1 MLTGRCL
8 AWTQWWAGESP
19 QYWPGSGGSK
29 KTWVLLLDPREPAVS
44 LTEARSD
51 WKKLSLLELVFLYAS
66 SLPFSSQGISQP
78 VYLCLSIAQN
88 PRELSRNRDSG
99 EWQLRVCF
107 HVQNEGSC
115 MSGYIWCLWL
125 YHKFPQIIIIIYDIM
140 LLMGWKFRWSY
151 PGP

>member
-1 MLTGRCL
+1 MMLTGWCL
-8 AWTQWWAGESP
+8 AWTQCGGRGESP

-29 KTWVLLLDPREPAVS
+29 KAWVLLPDPRGPAVS

-51 WKKLSLLELVFLYAS
+51 WKKLSLLELEFFSMPAASPSPHKVFLN
-66 SLPFSSQGISQP
+66 QW
-78 VYLCLSIAQN
+78 
-88 PRELSRNRDSG
+88 ELSRNRSSG

-107 HVQNEGSC
+107 HVQNGGSC

-125 YHKFPQIIIIIYDIM
+125 YHKFPQTILIIYDTM
-140 LLMGWKFRWSY
+140 LSMGWKFGWSY